1 MNFSINLTV
10 QEFVDGGERFQVGE
24 IQLGKFHET
33 FMASLSYWTKL
44 DYLIQWKVALIR
56 ICNGNDRSCL
66 ITSMFDPSI
75 ANFIFWWTLYLD
87 GNIVHIQNQIL
98 FLDELDKP
106 FLELNPYESIRT
118 RKTVSDEGDK
128 ISEWD
133 VDVDDIKVYL
143 DLQTGDALQNDK
155 VD

>member
-1 MNFSINLTV
+1 MNFLINLTD
-10 QEFVDGGERFQVGE
+10 QEFVDGDERFQVGD
-24 IQLGKFHET
+24 IQIGEFHET

-44 DYLIQWKVALIR
+44 DYLIQWKVALTR
-56 ICNGNDRSCL
+56 ICNGNDKSCL

-87 GNIVHIQNQIL
+87 ENTVHIQNQIL
-98 FLDELDKP
+98 FLNLLDKP
-106 FLELNPYESIRT
+106 FLELNPYEFIRT
-118 RKTVSDEGDK
+118 RETVTDEGDK

-143 DLQTGDALQNDK
+143 NLQFGDTFQTGK
-155 VD
+155 

>member
-1 MNFSINLTV
+1 L
-10 QEFVDGGERFQVGE
+10 
-24 IQLGKFHET
+24 L
-33 FMASLSYWTKL
+33 Y
-44 DYLIQWKVALIR
+44 
-56 ICNGNDRSCL
+56 ICEGNAKSCL
-66 ITSMFDPSI
+66 ITSMFDPLT

-106 FLELNPYESIRT
+106 FSKLNPYEFIRE

-133 VDVDDIKVYL
+133 ISVDDIKVYL
-143 DLQTGDALQNDK
+143 DRYHT
-155 VD
+155 